1 MFLIGWT
8 SSFGSAEGEG
18 LHRPRSGRL

>member
-8 SSFGSAEGEG
+8 SSFGSVEGEG